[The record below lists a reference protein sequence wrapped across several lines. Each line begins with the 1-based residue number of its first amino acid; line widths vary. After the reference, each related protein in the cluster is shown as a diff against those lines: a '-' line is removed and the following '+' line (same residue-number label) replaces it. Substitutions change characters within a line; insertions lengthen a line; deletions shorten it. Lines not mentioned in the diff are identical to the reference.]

1 MTQLSLPELL
11 ALAPERRVEIY
22 TKNWCGYCRAAK
34 HVLDQLRLPYTEI
47 DVTHDHEGQQVMFDR
62 SEGRRT
68 VPQIFIN
75 GHGIGGYTELM
86 TLVQQTMQQQ
96 Q

>member
-1 MTQLSLPELL
+1 MTHLSLPELL
-11 ALAPERRVEIY
+11 ALDPERRVEIY

-34 HVLDQLRLPYTEI
+34 QVLEQLRLPYTEI
-47 DVTHDHEGQQVMFDR
+47 DLTHDNEGLQAMFDR

-75 GHGIGGYTELM
+75 GQGIGGYTDLM
-86 TLVQQTMQQQ
+86 RLVQMAMQQQ